1 MVSSKLTL
9 NKGRGSTWAEICSTM
24 KLALNKGSGLGF
36 VVVVVVLKL
45 TALVKASSLNANDY
59 KN

>member
-1 MVSSKLTL
+1 
-9 NKGRGSTWAEICSTM
+9 M

-59 KN
+59 KNQNLH

>member
-24 KLALNKGSGLGF
+24 KLALDKGSGLGF
-36 VVVVVVLKL
+36 AVVVVVFKL
-45 TALVKASSLNANDY
+45 TALVKASS
-59 KN
+59 